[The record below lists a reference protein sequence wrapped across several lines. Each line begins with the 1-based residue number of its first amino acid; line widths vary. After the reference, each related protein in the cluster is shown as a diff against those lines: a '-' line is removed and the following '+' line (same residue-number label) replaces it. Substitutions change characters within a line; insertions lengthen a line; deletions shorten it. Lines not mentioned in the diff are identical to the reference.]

1 MNGNCHFMY
10 GATIGTALVMN
21 MDKVS
26 EFLPCL
32 SPSVETATLFIL
44 GGLIGGIFPD
54 IDNPVSYVGK
64 LTVPVSKLFGFCGKL
79 TGKTGKNHRGIM
91 HDPIIYLIGLYLCY
105 FHFTPLVGF
114 FIGCL
119 SHLFLDMFN
128 PSGIPFLFGIKHIRL
143 MKIPSGSRESVIFT
157 WLNVVLVLVIG
168 FAVKMGLMNYILT

>member
-10 GATIGTALVMN
+10 GATIGTVLAMN
-21 MDKVS
+21 MDKLS
-26 EFLPCL
+26 EYLPCL
-32 SPSVETATLFIL
+32 SSSMETTTLFVL

-64 LTVPVSKLFGFCGKL
+64 LTAPVSKFFGFFGKL
-79 TGKTGKNHRGIM
+79 TGKSGKNHRGIM
-91 HDPIIYLIGLYLCY
+91 HDPIMYLIGLYLSY
-105 FHFTPLVGF
+105 VYFTPLVGF

-128 PSGIPFLFGIKHIRL
+128 PSGVPFLFGVKHIRL

-157 WLNVVLVLVIG
+157 WLNVVLAFVLG
-168 FAVKMGLMNYILT
+168 FTVKMGLFDMII